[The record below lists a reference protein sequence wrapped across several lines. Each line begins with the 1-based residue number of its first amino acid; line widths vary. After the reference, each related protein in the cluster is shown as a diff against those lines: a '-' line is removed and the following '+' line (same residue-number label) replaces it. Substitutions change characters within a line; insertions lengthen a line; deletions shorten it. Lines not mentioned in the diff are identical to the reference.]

1 MKKVLFFFF
10 LIPPP
15 LRATLFLP
23 ATTFDEPK
31 AYFIL
36 EEGENNTKGAAAKME
51 GLVRYRW
58 ALNLIGGILSVD
70 AHLKPGKFELKKGQN
85 ILSIIRQLRDN
96 RQAETKLIVTK
107 LRTKMDLAR
116 LIGKNFKADST
127 EVMQFLQSNDSL
139 KAFGV
144 DTNTAMTLVIP
155 NTYSFYWNTPLHN
168 IFKKLAAEKEAF
180 WANNNRKE
188 KAAKLGYTPEQVY
201 TLASIVEEETI
212 RDDEKGNIASVYL
225 NRLRI
230 GMEMGADPT
239 IKFALNDF
247 SIKRIL
253 EKHLNVQSPYNTYRN
268 IGLPPGPICTPSI
281 VTIYATLNA
290 PKTDYLF
297 CCAKAD
303 FSGYHNFAATYA
315 QHLKYADEYQQELN
329 RIAKAKAQ
337 SATK

>member
-1 MKKVLFFFF
+1 MKKVLL
-10 LIPPP
+10 LIG
-15 LRATLFLP
+15 LSAAVLLATLFLP
-23 ATTFDEPK
+23 ATTFDGPK

-36 EEGENNTKGAAAKME
+36 EEGENNTKEATAKME
-51 GLVRYRW
+51 GLVRFRW
-58 ALNLIGGILSVD
+58 ALNLMGGILSVD
-70 AHLKPGKFELKKGQN
+70 SHLKPGKFELKQGQN
-85 ILSIIRQLRDN
+85 ILSIIRQLRNN

-116 LIGKNFKADST
+116 LIGKNLKVDST
-127 EVMQFLQSNDSL
+127 TVMQFLQSNDSL
-139 KAFGV
+139 AAFGV

-168 IFKKLAAEKEAF
+168 IFKKLAAEKETF
-180 WANNNRKE
+180 WASNNRKE

-212 RDDEKGNIASVYL
+212 RDDEKGNIASVYI

-253 EKHLNVQSPYNTYRN
+253 EKHLNVQSPYNTYHN

-281 VTIYATLNA
+281 VTIDATLNA

-303 FSGYHNFAATYA
+303 FSGYHNFAATYE

-337 SATK
+337 SAAK

>member
-1 MKKVLFFFF
+1 MKKVLLLTGLVAVV
-10 LIPPP
+10 LI
-15 LRATLFLP
+15 AILFVP
-23 ATTFDEPK
+23 ATKFDTPK
-31 AYFIL
+31 AAFIL
-36 EEGENNTKGAAAKME
+36 EAGENNTAGAVRKMQD
-51 GLVRYRW
+51 LVRFRW
-58 ALNLIGGILSVD
+58 VLSLSGGILGVD
-70 AHLKPGKFELKKGQN
+70 EHLKPGKFELKQGQN
-85 ILSIIRQLRDN
+85 ILSIIRQLRN
-96 RQAETKLIVTK
+96 NKQAETKLIVTK

-116 LIGKNFKADST
+116 LIGKNFKADSAQ
-127 EVMQFLQSNDSL
+127 VMQFLQSNDSL

-155 NTYSFYWNTPLHN
+155 NTYSFYWNTPLNN
-168 IFKKLAAEKEAF
+168 IFKKLAAEKEQF
-180 WANNNRKE
+180 WASNNRKE
-188 KAAKLGYTPEQVY
+188 KAEKLGYTPEQVY

-281 VTIYATLNA
+281 VTIDATLNA

-303 FSGYHNFAATYA
+303 FSGYHNFAATYE

-337 SATK
+337 TATK

>member
-1 MKKVLFFFF
+1 MKKVLFFIV
-10 LIPPP
+10 LSAAV
-15 LRATLFLP
+15 LLATLFLP

-85 ILSIIRQLRDN
+85 ILSIIRQLRNN

-168 IFKKLAAEKEAF
+168 IFKKLAAEKDAF
-180 WANNNRKE
+180 WNNDNRKE

-281 VTIYATLNA
+281 VTIDATLNA

>member
-1 MKKVLFFFF
+1 MKKVLFFIGLSAAVLF
-10 LIPPP
+10 
-15 LRATLFLP
+15 ATLFLP
-23 ATTFDEPK
+23 ATTFDGPK

-58 ALNLIGGILSVD
+58 ALNLMGGLLSVD
-70 AHLKPGKFELKKGQN
+70 AHLKPGKFELKQGQN
-85 ILSIIRQLRDN
+85 ILSIIRQLRN
-96 RQAETKLIVTK
+96 NKQAEIKLIVTK

-116 LIGKNFKADST
+116 LISKNFKADST

-155 NTYSFYWNTPLHN
+155 NTYSFYWNTPLQN
-168 IFKKLAAEKEAF
+168 IFKKLAAEKDAF
-180 WANNNRKE
+180 WNKDNRKE

-268 IGLPPGPICTPSI
+268 TGLPPGPICTPSI
-281 VTIYATLNA
+281 VTIDATLNA

-303 FSGYHNFAATYA
+303 FSGYHNFAATYE

-337 SATK
+337 SSAK

>member
-1 MKKVLFFFF
+1 
-10 LIPPP
+10 
-15 LRATLFLP
+15 
-23 ATTFDEPK
+23 
-31 AYFIL
+31 
-36 EEGENNTKGAAAKME
+36 
-51 GLVRYRW
+51 
-58 ALNLIGGILSVD
+58 
-70 AHLKPGKFELKKGQN
+70 
-85 ILSIIRQLRDN
+85 
-96 RQAETKLIVTK
+96 
-107 LRTKMDLAR
+107 MDLAR

-127 EVMQFLQSNDSL
+127 QVMQFLQSNDSL

-168 IFKKLAAEKEAF
+168 IFKKLAAEKEQF
-180 WANNNRKE
+180 WAKNNRKE
-188 KAAKLGYTPEQVY
+188 KAAKLGFTPEQAY

-212 RDDEKGNIASVYL
+212 RDDEKGNIASVYI

-268 IGLPPGPICTPSI
+268 TGLPPGPICTPSI
-281 VTIYATLNA
+281 VTIDATLNA

-303 FSGYHNFAATYA
+303 FSGYHNFAATYE
-315 QHLKYADEYQQELN
+315 QHLKYADEYQKELN